1 MRGGVSDRRP
11 GCGPEGW
18 HVPALSFVKVH
29 SFCETVSSECTSIR
43 FKYVIFKSVIFF
55 FLLQALLREVLRLWS
70 AHTGVD
76 GKDPSVAEKHSHVQF
91 K

>member
-1 MRGGVSDRRP
+1 M
-11 GCGPEGW
+11 
-18 HVPALSFVKVH
+18 KVH

-55 FLLQALLREVLRLWS
+55 FLLQALLREVLRLIYRTDWY
-70 AHTGVD
+70 TTPVD
-76 GKDPSVAEKHSHVQF
+76 GKDPSVTEEHSHVQF